1 MPRKKQTPLI
11 ATRVG
16 AADYLRLEQICRA
29 EGKTKTDILRQAVLE
44 FLDRYDQGP
53 QDATRDKLAEVLL
66 QMEGQRRKDVER
78 LAKLMVRTL
87 MDVGTMHQVFYKR
100 APAEDRKQIWESA
113 EASAAERLKRKRRGN
128 DPQATEIMHEISG
141 EA

>member
-11 ATRVG
+11 ATRIG

-29 EGKTKTDILRQAVLE
+29 EGKTRTDILRRALLE
-44 FLDRYDQGP
+44 FLDRYDQWSEEAG
-53 QDATRDKLAEVLL
+53 RDRLAEVLEK
-66 QMEGQRRKDVER
+66 MEGQRRKDIER

-87 MDVGTMHQVFYKR
+87 MDVGTLHQVFYKR

-113 EASAAERLKRKRRGN
+113 EASAAERLKRRRKGG
-128 DPQATEIMHEISG
+128 DVQVTEIMSEIG
-141 EA
+141 RET